1 VSLRAAIG
9 ALALA
14 GAGIAAYLAYV
25 KLAGSTA
32 VCPTSGCETVQRS
45 RYSELGGIPVSLLG
59 LVAYLT
65 IFATALLRHPA
76 ALVAGAAVALSGVA
90 FGAYLLALQL
100 WVIDA
105 VCVWCA
111 ASDCVVG
118 LLAVLT
124 VLRARSLDHNE
135 RLYGHA
141 AAGGI
146 RGGGREEELLAGR

>member
-1 VSLRAAIG
+1 VRLRAAIG

-25 KLAGSTA
+25 KLTGSTA

-45 RYSELGGIPVSLLG
+45 RYSELGGIPVSLFG
-59 LVAYLT
+59 LAAYLA
-65 IFATALLRHPA
+65 IFATALGRQLLA
-76 ALVAGAAVALSGVA
+76 AVAGAAVALAGVA
-90 FGAYLLALQL
+90 FAGYLLVLQL

-105 VCVWCA
+105 VCVWCV
-111 ASDCVVG
+111 ASDCVAA

-124 VLRARSLDHNE
+124 VLRVRSLDHNE

-141 AAGGI
+141 AAGGV
-146 RGGGREEELLAGR
+146 RGGRREEELLAGR